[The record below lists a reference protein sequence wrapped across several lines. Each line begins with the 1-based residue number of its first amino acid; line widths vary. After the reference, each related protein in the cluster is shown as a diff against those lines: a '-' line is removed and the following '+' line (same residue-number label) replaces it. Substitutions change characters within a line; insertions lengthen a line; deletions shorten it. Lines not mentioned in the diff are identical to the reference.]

1 MGSDRNQRERMSHK
15 IATKEHADGRKD
27 VTISVNKLDIEPKDK
42 ATAEAKEIIE
52 KKVLPKLAETPVLVV
67 VVHKPTN
74 QGAHKVV
81 PLKHV
86 RAFAEAAIRKF
97 VGSDDIPVDDFVIV
111 EHHLEN
117 GKVQVSTL

>member
-1 MGSDRNQRERMSHK
+1 MSHK

-27 VTISVNKLDIEPKDK
+27 VTISVNKLDIDPQDK
-42 ATAEAKEIIE
+42 ETAEAKEIIE
-52 KKVLPKLAETPVLVV
+52 KKVLPKLAETPVLAV
-67 VVHKPTN
+67 VVHKTTN

-86 RAFAEAAIRKF
+86 RAFAEAAVKKF
-97 VGSDDIPVDDFVIV
+97 LNLEMDEALTSEVSEDFVII

-117 GKVQVSTL
+117 GKVQISTL